1 MHDDENAGEDT
12 GEPVT
17 GPGEATR
24 AVAENVETIVRL
36 EEAALREHTPADR
49 LTGAIA
55 RFVGSVKFIGLQ
67 LLALG
72 VWIAINLRLI
82 PGCPAFDP
90 YPFPLLC
97 GLVSLEGV
105 LLSAM
110 VLIRQNRLGY
120 VGDRRSHLDLQVNL
134 LTEREVTRALRM
146 VEAIGHRLGI
156 DWADA
161 GTEAGELGET
171 KVLEQFVDELD
182 RKLSS

>member
-1 MHDDENAGEDT
+1 MHDESKT
-12 GEPVT
+12 GDRGNSPGT

-24 AVAENVETIVRL
+24 AVTENIETIVRI
-36 EEAALREHTPADR
+36 EEAALREHTAADR
-49 LTGAIA
+49 LTGAVA
-55 RFVGSVKFIGLQ
+55 RFVGSVQFIGLQ

-82 PGCPAFDP
+82 PAFPAFDP

-97 GLVSLEGV
+97 GVVSLEGV

-161 GTEAGELGET
+161 GTQAGELGET
-171 KVLEQFVDELD
+171 KVLEQFIDELD